1 MNSAV
6 ATIVAGALGLIGILM
21 SAWANIRIKQLGDR
35 AAKELEEFRIT
46 LAEDKEI
53 RAESRSKQ
61 ATAEATVS
69 RYREPLVSAAF
80 DLQARIY
87 NIHRGGFFGGDRTD
101 YHLDHTLFVFGQYLG
116 WREIIR
122 QEIQFLD
129 LGDAPTTKN
138 LAEHLERI
146 TRSLSQT
153 ADELPDNF
161 NLFRGEQRAIG
172 EKMMCP
178 AGGVEERVVA
188 HGCLGYA
195 AFVEALRD
203 PDFDVWFTRLRD
215 YILDVESSTTFDFG
229 RLSFLQNALIDL
241 IDALDSNFIRFPEH
255 LRKRI
260 EMSPA
265 VSAIYAR

>member
-1 MNSAV
+1 
-6 ATIVAGALGLIGILM
+6 M
-21 SAWANIRIKQLGDR
+21 SVWANIRIKQLGDR
-35 AAKELEEFRIT
+35 AARELEEFRII
-46 LAEDKEI
+46 LAEEKEI
-53 RAESRSKQ
+53 RAESRSKR

-69 RYREPLVSAAF
+69 HYREPLLSAAF

-87 NIHRGGFFGGDRTD
+87 NMHRGRFFGEDRSS

-129 LGDAPTTKN
+129 LGDTPTTKN

-146 TRSLSQT
+146 TSSLSMT
-153 ADELPDNF
+153 AGDLPGNF
-161 NLFRGEQRAIG
+161 KLFRGEQRAIG

-178 AGGVEERVVA
+178 ASEAEEQGMA
-188 HGCLGYA
+188 HRCLGYA
-195 AFVEALRD
+195 AFVEALHE
-203 PDFDVWFTRLRD
+203 PDFDVWFAKLRG
-215 YILDVESSTTFDFG
+215 YVLDVESSDIFDFN

-241 IDALDSNFIRFPEH
+241 IDALDSKFVRFPGR

-260 EMSPA
+260 EMPTA
-265 VSAIYAR
+265 VASLYVL